1 MSSTDQS
8 SQPEETTPPPMRG
21 DLWTARRQGLYMVLA
36 SQDPLIGGLYRRAV
50 HGLSE
55 RPLQPDVLV
64 VTAHAVR
71 ELVNRLPRVL
81 GQVPVD
87 NQSKKGRGE
96 SAARVALARELAAAG
111 LNPADSEGL
120 RTPGPAIGRATSV
133 SAPADPSDPIIERTT
148 SDSSNSPAPNAP
160 LTETV
165 AVPRSLLEAVLD
177 LAAVHR
183 EGSSRAVNVRAA
195 LVADADGVGGAD
207 ATVTMFKRAIDD
219 FEECRHP
226 GYRDLPVH
234 FFRPPEHYVAQFE
247 VIERVLESRLGRFLD
262 IVADLRVL
270 LERANQQ
277 QNGAWVAPD
286 PALVD
291 QVLPRIGDPQHRRVF
306 FNGLRNPLWVRALDA
321 RGVFDDP
328 PTHVVTDAGLMP
340 YMPWPQGDYLYTV
353 ASIQH
358 EAIATILNR
367 VITGGTAWNVRELLV
382 RCAAQMPGDAAVAL
396 SGKIAAAIDDR
407 QVGPHIGTEVLDVIE
422 HLVTDG
428 YAKTAKVLVHKLLE
442 PKPAAD
448 TGSRFARVT
457 AGIDTDWYAEA
468 LERAV
473 TVYDGDRNFFI
484 WLTWWLDR
492 HQTHSGAHVPG
503 ERDHTTLRRPSIGE
517 HPHNRG
523 HDDVGEALIDTVRD
537 LAIARIREHG
547 PADVA
552 DILHRPS
559 APVLR
564 RIELYALAQTVHDH
578 PDVVAVASDRL
589 LDPELNDGYTYLH
602 ELKQLAAAALPVV
615 DDDTYRAWE
624 QPILTGPTI
633 SDATRER
640 ITSHYGAGDSEAA
653 VVEFTERWQLSRL
666 EIIDADALRGPARA
680 LRERLLA
687 KERERYSPGDQT
699 GDEGEPDL
707 AAMTPREVLDL
718 LSINRDDVP
727 PDSIQRRDRLARA
740 LEVDVTRRPRAYTQ
754 VADTALTLPSGY
766 VHRYIS
772 GLREHV
778 RAVNDAVKTSQA
790 EQDNQAEP
798 AGQEQGPTRAVETV
812 DIDWDRL
819 LDTLL
824 TSRTWREDNHTA
836 TDFGTWRWV
845 RQEICSLLEYATSP
859 DLPGH
864 LPGHLRPIAAAI
876 VTEIVSDTD
885 PSPETEER
893 YGDGW
898 DPYTCALNTVRPTAV
913 RTLLGIARADTTEH
927 QRTHPGDTN
936 RTLLADAAI
945 QTVTGLLTP
954 ERDHSLTIA
963 ATIGERAGWLLS
975 CSRDW
980 LNQHQTQLLAPDP
993 FGDTFV
999 TTAIALHNPHPMLI
1013 DYLAPAIGRMLQ
1025 RATVGEHLT
1034 NGIRDE
1040 TPLKLIGNHLAIL
1053 NVWGRIDYDHP
1064 LLAQFFTDAPVDE
1077 RAGVLGGLGWQFFH
1091 ADALDDDIR
1100 DRAAALWDHRLAA
1113 VRAGET
1119 DATELSGFDW
1129 WIRCGHFARAWW
1141 LPRLRELARNYQ
1153 FEGRIHIGDELE
1165 ATSEE
1170 NPEAA
1175 IDVLDGLLRG
1185 APDTVL
1191 HYGLRQAAPVVIARA
1206 LEHGTDEA
1214 AQTADNLMNFIARN
1228 GGIDIENEVEERRQ
1242 QERRA
1247 QEQRRQV
1254 PAPEQGTVDD
1264 TAGADDP

>member
-1 MSSTDQS
+1 
-8 SQPEETTPPPMRG
+8 MRG
-21 DLWTARRQGLYMVLA
+21 GIWTARRQGLYRVLA

-50 HGLSE
+50 DGLGE
-55 RPLQPDVLV
+55 RPLHPDVLV
-64 VTAHAVR
+64 VIAHAVR

-81 GQVPVD
+81 GHVPVD
-87 NQSKKGRGE
+87 NESKKRRGE
-96 SAARVALARELAAAG
+96 SAARAALARELAAAG
-111 LNPADSEGL
+111 LNPATCDGPEGPDPATG
-120 RTPGPAIGRATSV
+120 RTTSV
-133 SAPADPSDPIIERTT
+133 SEPADPSDPVIKRTT
-148 SDSSNSPAPNAP
+148 SDPSSSSAPFA
-160 LTETV
+160 ETV
-165 AVPRSLLEAVLD
+165 AIPRSLLESVLD

-183 EGSSRAVNVRAA
+183 EGSSRAVNLRAA
-195 LVADADGVGGAD
+195 LVAEQDAVGGAD
-207 ATVTMFKRAIDD
+207 ATVTMFKKVIDD

-226 GYRDLPVH
+226 GYTDLPAH

-247 VIERVLESRLGRFLD
+247 VIEQVLESRLGRFLD
-262 IVADLRVL
+262 VVADLRVL

-277 QNGAWVAPD
+277 LNGVWVAPD
-286 PALVD
+286 QALVD

-306 FNGLRNPLWVRALDA
+306 FNGLGNPLWVPALDA

-328 PTHVVTDAGLMP
+328 PPHVVTDAGLMP
-340 YMPWPQGDYLYTV
+340 YMPWPQGDYLHTV
-353 ASIQH
+353 ASIQPD
-358 EAIATILNR
+358 AIATLFDR
-367 VITGGTAWNVRELLV
+367 VITGDTAWNVRELLV
-382 RCAAQMPGDAAVAL
+382 RCAAQMPGDAAVVL
-396 SGKIAAAIDDR
+396 TGKIAAALDDR

-428 YAKTAKVLVHKLLE
+428 HAKAAKSLLHKLLE

-448 TGSRFARVT
+448 ASSRFSRVT

-473 TVYDGDRNFFI
+473 AVYEGGRNFFI

-492 HQTHSGAHVPG
+492 HQTYSGAHVSG
-503 ERDHTTLRRPSIGE
+503 ERDHTTLRRPSIGD
-517 HPHNRG
+517 HPHNRRQ
-523 HDDVGEALIDTVRD
+523 DDVGEALIDTVRD
-537 LAIARIREHG
+537 LAIVRIREHG

-552 DILHRPS
+552 DILHRPL

-589 LDPELNDGYTYLH
+589 LDPELNDGHTYLH
-602 ELKQLAAAALPVV
+602 ELKQLAAAALPLV

-624 QPILTGPTI
+624 QPILAGPTI
-633 SDATRER
+633 TDATRER
-640 ITSHYGAGDSEAA
+640 ITSHYGGGDPEAA
-653 VVEFTERWQLSRL
+653 VAEFIERWQLSRL
-666 EIIDADALRGPARA
+666 EIIDADALRGPARV
-680 LRERLLA
+680 LREHLLE
-687 KERERYSPGDQT
+687 KERKRYNPDDHT
-699 GDEGEPDL
+699 GDEDEPDL
-707 AAMTPREVLDL
+707 ATLTPREVLDL
-718 LSINRDDVP
+718 LAINRDEVP
-727 PDSIQRRDRLARA
+727 PDSNQRRDRIARA

-766 VHRYIS
+766 AHRYIS

-778 RAVNDAVKTSQA
+778 REVNDAIKAARA

-798 AGQEQGPTRAVETV
+798 ADQADQGDQAERADQARVPEEGPARGADTV
-812 DIDWDRL
+812 NIDWDTL
-819 LDTLL
+819 LNALL
-824 TSRTWREDNHTA
+824 TSRTWREDNDTA
-836 TDFGTWRWV
+836 TDFGSWRWV
-845 RQEICSLLEYATSP
+845 RQEICSLLEHATSP

-898 DPYTCALNTVRPTAV
+898 DPFTYALNTVRPTAV
-913 RTLLGIARADTTEH
+913 RTLLGIARADTIDH
-927 QRTHPGDTN
+927 QRTHPDDTS
-936 RTLLADAAI
+936 RTPLADTAI
-945 QTVTGLLTP
+945 QTVTSLLTP

-980 LNQHQTQLLAPDP
+980 LDQHQPQLLSPDP

-1013 DYLAPAIGRMLQ
+1013 DYLAPAVSRMLQ
-1025 RATVGEHLT
+1025 RSTIGEHLT
-1034 NGIRDE
+1034 NGVQDE
-1040 TPLKLIGNHLAIL
+1040 TPLKLIGNHLVIL

-1077 RAGVLGGLGWQFFH
+1077 RAEVLGGLGWQFFH
-1091 ADALDDDIR
+1091 ADTLDDGIR
-1100 DRAAALWDHRLAA
+1100 DRAATLWDHRLAA
-1113 VRAGET
+1113 VQAGET
-1119 DATELSGFDW
+1119 DAAELSGFDW
-1129 WIRCGHFARAWW
+1129 WIRSGHFARAWW

-1153 FEGRIHIGDELE
+1153 FEGRVHIGDELE

-1170 NPEAA
+1170 LPDAA

-1228 GGIDIENEVEERRQ
+1228 GGINIEDEVEERRQ
-1242 QERRA
+1242 QERRS
-1247 QEQRRQV
+1247 QEQSS
-1254 PAPEQGTVDD
+1254 PEQRGHEHGAVDN
-1264 TAGADDP
+1264 TGSSDDS